1 MSGIT
6 REKIYTMLRGVNAVE
21 GVYNLTIEKEDMI
34 EILKEMGCECEE
46 LIKDI
51 LIEEGYEQDE
61 ENKEENI

>member
-1 MSGIT
+1 
-6 REKIYTMLRGVNAVE
+6 MLRCVNAVE